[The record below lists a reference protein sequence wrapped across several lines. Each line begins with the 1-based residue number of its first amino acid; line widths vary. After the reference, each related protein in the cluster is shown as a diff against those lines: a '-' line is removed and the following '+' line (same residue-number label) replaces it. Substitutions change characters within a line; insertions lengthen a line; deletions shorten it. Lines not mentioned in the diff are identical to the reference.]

1 MLVVIGL
8 LGVVAALVLPGYLQY
23 RERAIASSPPSEAA
37 SSPTEA
43 AQSASGAFVFQRDD
57 VIYLVSREGEEPR
70 RLGRGNFPALSPDG
84 RHVAFG
90 RLEDGRENMGAGSI
104 LSFAVMD
111 LATGA
116 IRELM
121 PTEAAMSPPAWS
133 PDGGR
138 IAFVAFRDGF
148 NASVHVAPVAGGAPV
163 CLFPNTEPGGMLFDL
178 SWSMDGR
185 SIRVHDMQHL
195 IHIPRDG
202 GAARRTPLTDF
213 TGTLETITSSDR
225 FNQSPADPDVWVFTQ
240 SLPGSPT
247 FERILMGE
255 PITTIH
261 IHDAQS
267 RSSRRITPPSL
278 VAFAPSWSRDG
289 RWIIFTGYHDHQ
301 ANEENPFRIFRIR
314 PDGTGLEELCR
325 GDAASY

>member
-1 MLVVIGL
+1 
-8 LGVVAALVLPGYLQY
+8 
-23 RERAIASSPPSEAA
+23 
-37 SSPTEA
+37 
-43 AQSASGAFVFQRDD
+43 
-57 VIYLVSREGEEPR
+57 
-70 RLGRGNFPALSPDG
+70 
-84 RHVAFG
+84 
-90 RLEDGRENMGAGSI
+90 MGAGSI

-111 LATGA
+111 VATGA

-121 PTEAAMSPPAWS
+121 PTDAAMSPPAWS
-133 PDGGR
+133 PDGDR
-138 IAFVAFRDGF
+138 IAFVAFKNGF
-148 NASVHVAPVAGGAPV
+148 NASVHVAPAAGGSPL
-163 CLFPNTEPGGMLFDL
+163 CIFPNETPGGMLFDL
-178 SWSMDGR
+178 SWSHDGR
-185 SIRVHDMQHL
+185 TVRIHNMQHL
-195 IHIPRDG
+195 TDIPRDG
-202 GAARRTPLTDF
+202 GEARQTPLTDF

-247 FERILMGE
+247 FERILAGE

-261 IHDAQS
+261 IHDARS

-289 RWIIFTGYHDHQ
+289 RWILFTGYHDHQ
-301 ANEENPFRIFRIR
+301 ANEENPFRVFRIR